1 LIDDGIITKNP
12 LSGDY
17 NYYNIQLDSNKFNIY
32 VKNIFKQLIIDFLE
46 LSYNDSKHTKIID
59 TLNPLDDYSSLD
71 RTEEEIEKFK
81 RENNVPVSFN

>member
-1 LIDDGIITKNP
+1 
-12 LSGDY
+12 
-17 NYYNIQLDSNKFNIY
+17 
-32 VKNIFKQLIIDFLE
+32 LIIDFLE

-59 TLNPLDDYSSLD
+59 TLNPLDEYSSLD

>member
-1 LIDDGIITKNP
+1 LIDNDIITKKP
-12 LSGDY
+12 LSGEY
-17 NYYNIQLDSNKFNIY
+17 NYYDIQLDSNKFNIY

-71 RTEEEIEKFK
+71 NTEEEIEKYK
-81 RENNVPVSFN
+81 RENNVPASFN